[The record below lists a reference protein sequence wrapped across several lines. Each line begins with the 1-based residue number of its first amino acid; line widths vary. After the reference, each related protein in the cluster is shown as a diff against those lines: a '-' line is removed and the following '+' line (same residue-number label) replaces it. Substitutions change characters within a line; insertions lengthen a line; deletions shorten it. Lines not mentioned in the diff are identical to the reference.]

1 MVNLECVNKSATCKS
16 QEEPIDLTEMNEMSP
31 RENAIEKKNQQQA
44 INAVNSIKQRG
55 KTAMEAGA
63 LPEAV
68 VSLKVDYLTHSHAQG
83 LVGIVYEAKQE
94 TGGVLVC
101 CEHGVISHDGSKGN
115 YWVPYDKYKIVSQR
129 DATIPIPPELQ
140 AIRGMVMARE

>member
-63 LPEAV
+63 SSDAV
-68 VSLKVDYLTHSHAQG
+68 VSFKVDY
-83 LVGIVYEAKQE
+83 
-94 TGGVLVC
+94 
-101 CEHGVISHDGSKGN
+101 
-115 YWVPYDKYKIVSQR
+115 
-129 DATIPIPPELQ
+129 
-140 AIRGMVMARE
+140 